1 MRGWA
6 KTLRGAAPAALFFA
20 AASIVM
26 TFPLVL
32 HLILIRLI
40 ESHPHLWD
48 KLTDEL
54 KRELPK
60 E

>member
-1 MRGWA
+1 VRGWA

-40 ESHPHLWD
+40 ESHPFRHWSIAEFDLRGD
-48 KLTDEL
+48 
-54 KRELPK
+54 
-60 E
+60 